1 MIRKVTNFYFL
12 DKLKVKV
19 IYNLSYA
26 NHLMYKLL
34 SLTKHNKI
42 QHHQKILFILLLSF
56 SLLLLPVF
64 PRALASDSNNIDN
77 LTPKFWCV
85 CGCSML
91 LSVCESQMECD
102 TAGSMKQTILG
113 LADEGYSE
121 SQIVDTMKSYYGES
135 VLAEPSM
142 SGFGITLWIYPVL
155 AGIIGLSAVIVIGTK
170 KKDNVEWRV
179 DPDESLDFQEEDLD
193 DRIEKDDA
201 SQTDYDQL
209 LQEKL
214 EELEKKK

>member
-1 MIRKVTNFYFL
+1 MIKKVTNGVYL
-12 DKLKVKV
+12 NKLKVKY
-19 IYNLSYA
+19 IYNLSYTK
-26 NHLMYKLL
+26 HLMFNLR
-34 SLTKHNKI
+34 SMTKHNKI
-42 QHHQKILFILLLSF
+42 QNHKKILFILLLSF
-56 SLLLLPVF
+56 SLLLPQVF
-64 PRALASDSNNIDN
+64 LKAVASESNNIDD

-113 LADEGYSE
+113 LADQGYSE
-121 SQIVDTMKSYYGES
+121 SQIVDTMESYYGES

-142 SGFGITLWIYPVL
+142 SGFGITLLIYPVL
-155 AGIIGLSAVIVIGTK
+155 AGIIGLAAVIVIGK
-170 KKDNVEWRV
+170 KKTNVEWRV
-179 DPDESLDFQEEDLD
+179 DPDESLNFQEEDLD
-193 DRIEKDDA
+193 DRGEKDDA

-214 EELEKKK
+214 EELEKGK